1 MPTQFRYTV
10 PLEETH
16 WKFPASGEVAFTWDY
31 DARSEDLLKL
41 YSKGKKEQWDADAR
55 IDWSL
60 PVDPEDPMQMDDQV
74 VPLYG
79 TDLWKKLSPKQHAEL
94 RYHSQVFNL
103 SQFLH
108 GEQGALVCA
117 ARIVKDVPRIESKF
131 YAATQVMDEA
141 RHVEA
146 YRRLLLE
153 KFKFAYPIS
162 KPLKTLLEQALNDP
176 RWDFTY
182 LGMQVLIEGLALVAF
197 QRIRDYS
204 KNPLCQAVNAYVMQ
218 DEARHVAFGRLALRD
233 YYPELSDAERRER
246 EEFVIEGSYH
256 LRDRFN
262 SPEMWEQLG
271 YDVKEVL
278 KIVDQ
283 AEGQVRFRKRL
294 FSRIVPT
301 VRDIGLWS
309 EKVQKAYADL
319 GGMQYANTNAQD
331 MLDNDA
337 KVAEEFDRKMKE
349 GFGKSE
355 KSGSDPDFQR
365 GAPETG

>member
-1 MPTQFRYTV
+1 MPRQFKYTLPV
-10 PLEETH
+10 EETQ
-16 WKFPASGEVAFTWDY
+16 WKFPATGEVTFTWNY
-31 DARSEDLLKL
+31 DATSEDLLAL
-41 YSKGKKEQWDADAR
+41 YAKGKREQWDADAR

-74 VPLYG
+74 VPLFG
-79 TDLWKKLSPKQHAEL
+79 TPLWAKLSQRQRVEL

-117 ARIVKDVPRIESKF
+117 ARIVQDVPRIESKF

-146 YRRLLLE
+146 YRRLLKE
-153 KFKFAYPIS
+153 KFRFVYPIS
-162 KPLKTLLEQALNDP
+162 KPLKTLLEQALGDA

-204 KNPLCQAVNAYVMQ
+204 KNTLCRQVNAYVMQ

-233 YYPELSDAERRER
+233 YYPQLTEAERRER

-262 SPEMWEQLG
+262 SPEMWDRLG
-271 YDVKEVL
+271 FDSKEVL
-278 KIVDQ
+278 TTLDN
-283 AEGQVRFRKRL
+283 AEGQIRFRKRL

-309 EKVQKAYADL
+309 ERVQKAYTEL
-319 GGMQYANTNAQD
+319 GGIQYANTNAQE

-337 KVAEEFDRKMKE
+337 KVAVEFDRLM
-349 GFGKSE
+349 GKSGTE
-355 KSGSDPDFQR
+355 PELPKHPSKTAERSGSV
-365 GAPETG
+365 